1 VSGAAPIPTEVEG
14 PPVLSVQT
22 SIRIHVYGAES
33 VGLSKETIEAELE
46 HTAKLSKKNLGEL
59 AELAF
64 MRKAASM
71 GFAVAKPWG
80 DSDRYDVIVSFG
92 KMFWRVQVKSVVFTH
107 ISKHSYRFKT
117 TGGGNSTYSADEID
131 FLVAYIFPKHAW
143 YIFPATVVERRDS
156 VCVRP
161 ESKKCRFLQY
171 REAWDLMMEGL
182 AAAAISRG

>member
-1 VSGAAPIPTEVEG
+1 
-14 PPVLSVQT
+14 
-22 SIRIHVYGAES
+22 

-92 KMFWRVQVKSVVFTH
+92 KMFWRVRVKSVVFTH
-107 ISKHSYRFKT
+107 ISKRSYRFKT

-143 YIFPATVVERRDS
+143 YIFPATVVERAIRFA
-156 VCVRP
+156 CVRNQ
-161 ESKKCRFLQY
+161 KK
-171 REAWDLMMEGL
+171 MSIP
-182 AAAAISRG
+182 AISRSLGSDEGGSRSCSYFPQVNLCA